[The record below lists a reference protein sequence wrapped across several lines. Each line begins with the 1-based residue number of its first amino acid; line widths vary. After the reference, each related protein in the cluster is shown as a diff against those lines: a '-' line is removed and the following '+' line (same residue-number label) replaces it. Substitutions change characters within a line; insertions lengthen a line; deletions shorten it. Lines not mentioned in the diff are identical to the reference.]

1 MSNQMHCGPAQAEMR
16 PCPNCRAMFTPERPW
31 QEFCGTKCRNAYD
44 VDVGAQGTVASV
56 RKINRGA
63 SVVIHLTG
71 PAAERALKL
80 GLRELVRVVKKP

>member
-1 MSNQMHCGPAQAEMR
+1 
-16 PCPNCRAMFTPERPW
+16 MFTPKRRW
-31 QEFCGTKCRNAYD
+31 QAFCSTKCNTAYD
-44 VDVGAQGTVASV
+44 VDFGCQGAVASV

-80 GLRELVRVVKKP
+80 GLRDIVRVMKKA